1 MSGLD
6 RRVGVQLDDLDF
18 LDGRGAAGIVGEFA
32 VRLRNRAEDGP
43 DGIPDGD
50 VRRRGAPDQQHRQAH
65 RLRGLRIIRRRGQS
79 VTAFEHVLKCGTAKQ
94 VAKLPGAESAP
105 FAQSHD
111 DRTRRQ
117 SQRLLQR
124 GALAKDHRQRAELA
138 RIQSERIALCERSAH
153 QLVDAGLRA
162 DDGVSLVVPDHDGI
176 ARVAQIAVDH
186 RYAEARLL
194 ALLV

>member
-1 MSGLD
+1 MAMFVVELPPISSTD
-6 RRVGVQLDDLDF
+6 RPTGSAACRV
-18 LDGRGAAGIVGEFA
+18 I
-32 VRLRNRAEDGP
+32 
-43 DGIPDGD
+43 
-50 VRRRGAPDQQHRQAH
+50 APRCQVVA
-65 RLRGLRIIRRRGQS
+65 
-79 VTAFEHVLKCGTAKQ
+79 AFEHVLERGAAKQ
-94 VAKLPGAESAP
+94 VAELPGAEFAP

-111 DRTRRQ
+111 DRTRGSR
-117 SQRLLQR
+117 SAFCSGVRLR
-124 GALAKDHRQRAELA
+124 
-138 RIQSERIALCERSAH
+138 RITATEPNSPGYSPERIALRERSAH